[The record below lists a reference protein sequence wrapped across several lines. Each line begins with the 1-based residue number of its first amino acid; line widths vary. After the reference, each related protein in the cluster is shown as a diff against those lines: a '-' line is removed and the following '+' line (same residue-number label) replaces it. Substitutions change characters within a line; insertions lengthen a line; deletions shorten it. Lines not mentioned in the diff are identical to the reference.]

1 MTTFFDSLTF
11 RSGVGLPPVQDGAQ
25 LQRSLLSQLE
35 RQWLDDWAVANQLN
49 TGAAAAAAK
58 QPAERPATPT
68 EAGKHMLPGV
78 ASMPIGMSAAMQR
91 HSSTAAVASS
101 ACAVSTVG
109 QNSTLLHAG
118 SARPQA
124 STDELSG
131 SETDA
136 SWNAIPCSSTA
147 PISAAMPAGPAS
159 STEVQV
165 SSASHATAK
174 AAIAASEPKP
184 QALVGR
190 QCLGGMNGLPKPT
203 AHLES
208 AGTGSKAAI
217 AKLLAAKDPESQQT
231 AAAALEPSSRPSTAL
246 GPQSLNMGVN
256 AASITLGAAKEESN
270 DSEPSAPARGGKAL
284 ANRPEEA
291 EPNPRFLRL
300 RELNSHEAI
309 ASLRDTDL
317 NRPDSRRVAQGL
329 ARALMEAGYERVQ
342 VVVNGV
348 IERQGESK
356 QSADATEY
364 KAGMAGD
371 QAAIRPNTRSGE
383 TQYGD

>member
-1 MTTFFDSLTF
+1 
-11 RSGVGLPPVQDGAQ
+11 
-25 LQRSLLSQLE
+25 
-35 RQWLDDWAVANQLN
+35 
-49 TGAAAAAAK
+49 
-58 QPAERPATPT
+58 
-68 EAGKHMLPGV
+68 
-78 ASMPIGMSAAMQR
+78 
-91 HSSTAAVASS
+91 
-101 ACAVSTVG
+101 
-109 QNSTLLHAG
+109 
-118 SARPQA
+118 
-124 STDELSG
+124 
-131 SETDA
+131 
-136 SWNAIPCSSTA
+136 
-147 PISAAMPAGPAS
+147 
-159 STEVQV
+159 
-165 SSASHATAK
+165 
-174 AAIAASEPKP
+174 
-184 QALVGR
+184 
-190 QCLGGMNGLPKPT
+190 MNGLPKPT
-203 AHLES
+203 GHLES

-231 AAAALEPSSRPSTAL
+231 AAAALEPSSRPPTAL

-270 DSEPSAPARGGKAL
+270 DPEPSAPARGGKAL
-284 ANRPEEA
+284 ANLPEEA

-300 RELNSHEAI
+300 RELNSQEAI

-371 QAAIRPNTRSGE
+371 QAALRPNTRSGE